1 MNHSE
6 NLSDRV
12 KLLAESATLKMD
24 GRSRELKEKGV
35 DVINLSIG
43 EPDFNTPYCIKEAAK
58 TAIDNN
64 HTHYSPVAGY
74 LALKKA
80 ISEKFRKDNNLDYQP
95 NQIVVSNGAKQS
107 IANVLLCIVNKG
119 DEVIVPAPYWVS
131 YPEMIKLAEGIPVE
145 VKTGI
150 ETDFKIL
157 PDQLEKAIT
166 QKTKAFIFSSPCN
179 PTGSVYSLN
188 DLEQLV
194 KVFEKHPN
202 IYIISDEIYELINY
216 TGTHASIA
224 CFDSVKERV
233 ITVNGVSKGF
243 AMTGWRIG
251 YIGAPAVIA
260 KACDKLQGQYT
271 SGASSIS
278 QYATL
283 KALSYD
289 DCCMEDVKKM
299 RNAFRERR
307 DLALELL
314 SHNEG
319 VKTNIPDGAFYIF
332 PKISCFFGK
341 SDGDFKINDDND
353 LCYYLLEK
361 EHVALVPGS
370 AFGAPEYIRISYA
383 TSKEILAEAMHRIES
398 GFSNLR

>member
-1 MNHSE
+1 MNHTE

-24 GRSRELKEKGV
+24 ARSRELKEKGI

-43 EPDFNTPYCIKEAAK
+43 EPDFNTPSCIKEAAK

-64 HTHYSPVAGY
+64 HTHYSPVGGY

-80 ISEKFRKDNNLDYQP
+80 ISEKFRKDNQLDYQP
-95 NQIVVSNGAKQS
+95 GQIVVSNGAKQS

-145 VKTGI
+145 VSTGI

-157 PDQLEKAIT
+157 PEQLEAAIT
-166 QKTKAFIFSSPCN
+166 PRTKAFIFSSPCN
-179 PTGSVYSLN
+179 PTGSVYSGK
-188 DLEQLV
+188 DLEALA
-194 KVFEKHPN
+194 KVFEKYPQV
-202 IYIISDEIYELINY
+202 YIISDEIYEMINY
-216 TGTHASIA
+216 AGVHSSIA
-224 CFDSVKERV
+224 SFDSVKERV

-278 QYATL
+278 QYAAI
-283 KALSYD
+283 KALSND
-289 DCCMEDVKKM
+289 QFCTEDVKKM
-299 RNAFRERR
+299 KNAFRDRR
-307 DLALELL
+307 DLVLELL
-314 SHNEG
+314 SNIEG
-319 VKTNIPDGAFYIF
+319 VKTNTPDGAFYVF
-332 PKISCFFGK
+332 PKISSYFGK
-341 SDGDFKINDDND
+341 SDGGHVIKDDND
-353 LCYYLLEK
+353 LCLYLLEK

-383 TSKEILAEAMHRIES
+383 TSKEHLVEAMHRIES
-398 GFSNLR
+398 GLSNLH